1 MNVHQLMENIAYHVT
16 KAFLV
21 IHLLKIWVGQINFN
35 DRTLAVRGSRA
46 GPFHDLAFIN
56 KDDGNPRQAEVFI
69 EA

>member
-21 IHLLKIWVGQINFN
+21 IHLLKIWVGQI
-35 DRTLAVRGSRA
+35 DVDDGTLAVRGGKA
-46 GPFHDLAFIN
+46 GSFQNLAFIN
-56 KDDGNPRQAEVFI
+56 KGDGNPWQAEVFI